1 MYGKQQYDLDKKLL
15 REKNW
20 NQRFVLDKIPKF
32 DAYNDVNYLSLGLLK
47 SKIRYEERIKK
58 EEGKSKYAGR
68 IYSAHYLKPKSTSKM
83 PKINYFYQKNEKKIT
98 HL

>member
-1 MYGKQQYDLDKKLL
+1 MNGRQQYDIDKNLFK

-47 SKIRYEERIKK
+47 SKKRYEERIKK
-58 EEGKSKYAGR
+58 RR
-68 IYSAHYLKPKSTSKM
+68 I
-83 PKINYFYQKNEKKIT
+83 KIKICRKNLFSSLCKAKKFFKNT
-98 HL
+98 KRK